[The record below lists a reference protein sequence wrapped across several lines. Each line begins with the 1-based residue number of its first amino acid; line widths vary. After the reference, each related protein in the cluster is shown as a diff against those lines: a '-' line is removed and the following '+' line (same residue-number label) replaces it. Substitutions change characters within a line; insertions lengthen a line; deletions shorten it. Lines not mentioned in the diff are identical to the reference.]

1 MPEVANSW
9 KGVLNNGK
17 TGLFNPA
24 HTVSYLGNILP
35 SIKPQFS
42 RGGTYSMDNFFVIN
56 AVGAFFN
63 FPLNLKLTNQTNNN
77 E

>member
-1 MPEVANSW
+1 MPEAPTAW

-42 RGGTYSMDNFFVIN
+42 RGGKSLFTAPHYKS
-56 AVGAFFN
+56 
-63 FPLNLKLTNQTNNN
+63 KKTNGF
-77 E
+77 